1 MESRTR
7 VVNNLKELGEKYLCV
22 AFSGGVDSSVILR
35 AACEAAAANGK
46 SVYAVTY
53 ETKLHPKA
61 DLPQAQRVAKE
72 AGAIHHV
79 INVNELDNEEM
90 LNNPENRCYL
100 CKKYLFQNLL
110 AFAAEKGIDVLYCF
124 GLCCDYMADAAKKAG
139 MKEVYYLETQE
150 EFWEKGLPTLKDG
163 DTILLKA
170 SRSREFETT
179 EAT

>member
-1 MESRTR
+1 MCLLFQGAWT
-7 VVNNLKELGEKYLCV
+7 VQ
-22 AFSGGVDSSVILR
+22 FILR

-46 SVYAVTY
+46 SVYAVTF

-79 INVNELDNEEM
+79 IYVNELDNEEM

-110 AFAAEKGIDVLYCF
+110 AFAAEKGIDTIMEGNNADDLHVYRPGTKAVKELGVLSPLAELGITKAQVREIAADM
-124 GLCCDYMADAAKKAG
+124 GLSC
-139 MKEVYYLETQE
+139 
-150 EFWEKGLPTLKDG
+150 
-163 DTILLKA
+163 A
-170 SRSREFETT
+170 SRPSSPFVWLQDCRMAHRFHLNCWKE
-179 EAT
+179 

>member
-1 MESRTR
+1 MEIRTR
-7 VVNNLKELGEKYLCV
+7 LVNYMKELGDKDLCV

-46 SVYAVTY
+46 SVYAVTF

-79 INVNELDNEEM
+79 IYVNELDNEEM

-110 AFAAEKGIDVLYCF
+110 AFAAEKGWQRTGGFKSTGRTGYHKSP
-124 GLCCDYMADAAKKAG
+124 GA
-139 MKEVYYLETQE
+139 
-150 EFWEKGLPTLKDG
+150 
-163 DTILLKA
+163 
-170 SRSREFETT
+170 
-179 EAT
+179 